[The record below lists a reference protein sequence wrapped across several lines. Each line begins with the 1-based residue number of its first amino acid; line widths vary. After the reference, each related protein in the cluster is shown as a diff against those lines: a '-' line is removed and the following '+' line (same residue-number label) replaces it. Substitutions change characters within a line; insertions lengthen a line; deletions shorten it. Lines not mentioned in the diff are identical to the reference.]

1 MLPALLRAEG
11 ESRLEIPEDGF
22 FCRERRLCANGKG
35 KALLA
40 VMPAAEHLQASIASP
55 LNMHRG
61 MLQVRERRP
70 SGAVNAL
77 YHVLG
82 GALSLDGYAPI
93 GTNWT

>member
-1 MLPALLRAEG
+1 M
-11 ESRLEIPEDGF
+11 EDGL
-22 FCRERRLCANGKG
+22 FCRERRLVANGKW

-82 GALSLDGYAPI
+82 GLSLDGYAPI
-93 GTNWT
+93 GTNWSGS